1 MNNAIPDTKTII
13 ECYEKRLSINAL
25 ARSIC
30 VKFSINPYDMNL
42 VGALGAP
49 KSANNLYAV
58 SSWISEQSTCLDR
71 ESFEKAR
78 SELFIQFERY
88 WGDY

>member
-1 MNNAIPDTKTII
+1 MSNALPDTKTII
-13 ECYEKRLSINAL
+13 DRYEKRLSINAL

-30 VKFSINPYDMNL
+30 LKFSINPYDMTL
-42 VGALGAP
+42 VGVLGAP

-58 SSWISEQSTCLDR
+58 SSWISEQSTCLDK
-71 ESFEKAR
+71 ESFDKTR

-88 WGDY
+88 WEDY